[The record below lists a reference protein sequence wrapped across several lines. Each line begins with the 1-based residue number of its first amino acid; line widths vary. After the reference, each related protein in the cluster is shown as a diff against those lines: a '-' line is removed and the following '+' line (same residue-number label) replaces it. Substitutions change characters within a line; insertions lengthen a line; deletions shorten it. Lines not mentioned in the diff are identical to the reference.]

1 MPGIVVLFT
10 IGVLALV
17 LAISASGYEPG
28 RAGPGSHRE
37 LNTIVTKIASGVVFV
52 QPFEGL
58 RPRTI
63 SPAKADRV
71 GLHETKPGDKVTLV
85 VDEGNVLIDA
95 HKADLPFVHRLV
107 AGNLNYADA
116 CWGEIQ
122 LSSPEGTT
130 RFDVDSLAG
139 SKLSVLSEGTPV
151 IIELD
156 EDNMMIDIHRAR

>member
-1 MPGIVVLFT
+1 MPGIVALFT

-28 RAGPGSHRE
+28 QAGSGSHRE

-85 VDEGNVLIDA
+85 VDEGTVLIDA

-116 CWGEIQ
+116 YWGEIQ